1 MRISDWIS
9 DVCSSDLVAY
19 EAGRERALLEEA
31 ASTLARLTEEHDAL
45 AAAGEGEAEAQE
57 ASQTALTRINRA
69 AEEAEEAVHKATE
82 AIAVADARRAA
93 LERQI
98 RQADERIA
106 RLERQQAEMADR
118 RAELA
123 GQSSEEHR
131 LNSSH

>member
-1 MRISDWIS
+1 MQRQT
-9 DVCSSDLVAY
+9 
-19 EAGRERALLEEA
+19 RRATRRA
-31 ASTLARLTEEHDAL
+31 TRVPSTTLFRSA
-45 AAAGEGEAEAQE
+45 
-57 ASQTALTRINRA
+57 ALTRINRA

-82 AIAVADARRAA
+82 PIAVADARRAA

-123 GQSSEEHR
+123 RSAEHTSELQSLMRTSYAVVFLE
-131 LNSSH
+131 NSTAPKPGPSTQNV